1 VRAPMTR
8 VCTACEHEGPLTP
21 IAISEQPGYVLLT
34 CPRCGVTDEYP
45 PQPVGEVARLI
56 VGGGAFRDEDA
67 VRVARAY
74 LEAVA

>member
-1 VRAPMTR
+1 
-8 VCTACEHEGPLTP
+8 
-21 IAISEQPGYVLLT
+21 
-34 CPRCGVTDEYP
+34 
-45 PQPVGEVARLI
+45 LI